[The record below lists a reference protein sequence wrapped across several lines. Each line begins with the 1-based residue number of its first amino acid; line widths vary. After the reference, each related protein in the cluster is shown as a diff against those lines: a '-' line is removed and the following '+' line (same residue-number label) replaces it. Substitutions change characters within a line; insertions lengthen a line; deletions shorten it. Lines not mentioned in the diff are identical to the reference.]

1 MKPDNPNDPVNFTN
15 RNWRG
20 KFAVSFRGVLEGIRN
35 ERGQSG
41 PNSFFVH
48 LPCAVIAIVAGLLL
62 GLRWNSIAVLLL
74 CIGLVLVAELINCS
88 IERLAKSITDQPNEH
103 VRAALDT
110 ASGAVLVAS
119 LIAVAVGSAIFVPR
133 LLQLMGFS

>member
-1 MKPDNPNDPVNFTN
+1 MRPDSPNDSVDFAN
-15 RNWRG
+15 RNWRE

-35 ERGQSG
+35 AGDQSG
-41 PNSFFVH
+41 PNSFLIH

-62 GLRWNSIAVLLL
+62 GLSWISIAVLLL
-74 CIGLVLVAELINCS
+74 CIGLVLVAELINSS

-103 VRAALDT
+103 VRVALDT

-119 LIAVAVGSAIFVPR
+119 LIAVAVGVAIFAPR
-133 LLQLMGFS
+133 LLQLLGY